1 MNELLNRRSMISYL
15 FYDGKW
21 IAITPSERGASN
33 YHTNIKIFPTECR
46 LTTHDVKQ
54 DEGEFFRRY

>member
-1 MNELLNRRSMISYL
+1 MISQL

-21 IAITPSERGASN
+21 IAITPSERGTSN
-33 YHTNIKIFPTECR
+33 DYANIKIFPTECR